1 MSNPL
6 FGGFVSLGDA
16 FIKKAEPLVQTF
28 QNSVMPNTKPANT
41 NTFSFDF
48 AGGFTK
54 AVQAITQ
61 PFRTVTDP
69 KAAAGAQVIGSIGD
83 AASALIR
90 AGANSAIDALKN
102 NNKANE
108 IVYQTGTSA
117 GNPTPSQGFSLSD
130 VLSFLNASKGVAGTT
145 GNNDYVAMEAAKSSQ
160 NSIYIFGGLGLLLVL
175 LTLTGKGR

>member
-1 MSNPL
+1 MSNPI
-6 FGGFVSLGDA
+6 FGGFVALGDA
-16 FIKKAEPLVQTF
+16 LVKKAEPLMQQF
-28 QNSVMPNTKPANT
+28 QNSSMPNTKPANT

-54 AVQAITQ
+54 AVQALTQ

-102 NNKANE
+102 NNKAND
-108 IVYQTGTSA
+108 IQYQTGTSA

-130 VLSFLNASKGVAGTT
+130 VLSFLNANKGVAIPT
-145 GNNDYVAMEAAKSSQ
+145 GSTDYVAMEAAKTSQ
-160 NSIYIFGGLGLLLVL
+160 NSIFIFGAMGLVLVL
-175 LTLTGKGR
+175 LATSGKGR